1 MINVDGDGTFKH
13 GNFKIVTMEF
23 LQEVHCMLFLTLED
37 DDAGMPLPTV
47 NSYQELSELLTNTSQ
62 SMGESTDSD
71 SSDDSSATK
80 KTYTGEGSL
89 LATQILL
96 YFKYS
101 PVFYRPPTKLRE
113 DNVFSRESVSY
124 SGHEGATQCDYRL

>member
-1 MINVDGDGTFKH
+1 MPVKRSVTIGTMINGDGDGTFKQ
-13 GNFKIVTMEF
+13 NFKIVTMEF
-23 LQEVHCMLFLTLED
+23 LQEVHRMLLLTLED

-80 KTYTGEGSL
+80 KTYTGEGSI
-89 LATQILL
+89 LAIQILL
-96 YFKYS
+96 YFKIS
-101 PVFYRPPTKLRE
+101 SFLAARLLKQSAAYR
-113 DNVFSRESVSY
+113 VCHVY
-124 SGHEGATQCDYRL
+124 GCM

>member
-1 MINVDGDGTFKH
+1 
-13 GNFKIVTMEF
+13 
-23 LQEVHCMLFLTLED
+23 MLFLTLED

-89 LATQILL
+89 LATQMLL
-96 YFKYS
+96 YFKQES
-101 PVFYRPPTKLRE
+101 IPV
-113 DNVFSRESVSY
+113 
-124 SGHEGATQCDYRL
+124 G

>member
-1 MINVDGDGTFKH
+1 MVTVHLNKTL
-13 GNFKIVTMEF
+13 KIVTMEF

-80 KTYTGEGSL
+80 KTYTGEGSS

-96 YFKYS
+96 YFKVS
-101 PVFYRPPTKLRE
+101 SFFTARQRSCGKVMFSVVSVPQSVHKGRRGLPHVFT
-113 DNVFSRESVSY
+113 
-124 SGHEGATQCDYRL
+124 HRL

>member
-1 MINVDGDGTFKH
+1 MDIENRFQTPILSVQRSITFGTMINVDGYGTFKQ
-13 GNFKIVTMEF
+13 NFKIVTMEF
-23 LQEVHCMLFLTLED
+23 LQEVYCMLFLTLED

-89 LATQILL
+89 LATQMLL
-96 YFKYS
+96 YF
-101 PVFYRPPTKLRE
+101 
-113 DNVFSRESVSY
+113 
-124 SGHEGATQCDYRL
+124 

>member
-1 MINVDGDGTFKH
+1 MDIENRFQTPHSIRHFKRPVTIGTVINGDGTFKQ
-13 GNFKIVTMEF
+13 NFKIVIMEF

-71 SSDDSSATK
+71 SSNDSSATK
-80 KTYTGEGSL
+80 KTYTGEESL

-101 PVFYRPPTKLRE
+101 PYLPPTIEVAR
-113 DNVFSRESVSY
+113 R
-124 SGHEGATQCDYRL
+124 